1 MFDVVIVGAGLSG
14 LQAAYSAQQA
24 GLSVAVVEAR
34 DRVGGKTWSV
44 PLASGRGVA
53 DLGAAWINENTQ
65 SRMAEY
71 VKKFRLPTVSQ
82 RLKGTA
88 VMQLAD
94 SSRVEFPFGII
105 PEFSV
110 EEKENLE
117 KIRDHIQAVSL
128 KREAPRREDDGVS
141 LDQYVRSL
149 GALPKTVEMIN
160 LWARVMHGVDS
171 SQESAA
177 FFIDYCRRN
186 GGLFS
191 IRADDQTGGNYQRFH
206 GGKLHSPQAF
216 FYFAHFK
223 SSSSGT
229 QQIANGI
236 ANLIGES
243 NIHLSAPVAAI
254 ENHQTHVVVIT
265 SRNQRFLGRKAIIS
279 VPSAMLRDLN
289 ISPLLPQRVRE
300 VTDSSKL
307 GHYNKAILYYDRPW
321 WRDLGFN
328 GFFMSYKGPVC
339 VARDTS
345 VDETQ
350 SFALTCFVNGKFGED
365 WSKLYPHER
374 RQLVIKQVAEVFNV
388 DVDSEAFRPI
398 EVFDQIWKHEQF
410 SQGALAPIT
419 EIGHF
424 TEYADVYGKPV
435 GNLHFVG
442 TEYSTEWKGY
452 MEGALCSGEQGA
464 KEVLE
469 ALQRAPRASL

>member
-65 SRMAEY
+65 SRMAKY
-71 VKKFRLPTVSQ
+71 VKKFKLSTVAQ

-105 PEFSV
+105 PESSLSSIQFSV
-110 EEKENLE
+110 EEKKNLE

-128 KREAPRREDDGVS
+128 KHEAPRREDDKIS
-141 LDQYVRSL
+141 LDQYVRGF

-191 IRADDQTGGNYQRFH
+191 IRADDRTGGNYQRFH
-206 GGKLHSPQAF
+206 G
-216 FYFAHFK
+216 
-223 SSSSGT
+223 GT

-307 GHYNKAILYYDRPW
+307 GHYNKAILCYEKPW
-321 WRDLGFN
+321 WRGLGFN

-345 VDETQ
+345 VDETGN
-350 SFALTCFVNGKFGED
+350 FALTCFVNGKFGEV

-374 RQLVIKQVAEVFNV
+374 RQVVIKQIAEVFNV

-398 EVFDQIWKHEQF
+398 ETFDQIWKHEQF

-424 TEYADVYGKPV
+424 TEYSDVYGKPV

-452 MEGALCSGEQGA
+452 LEGALCSGEQGA
-464 KEVLE
+464 EEVVD
-469 ALQRAPRASL
+469 ALRPVPRASL